1 MTSIGETLRRERLKR
16 KLGLQEVSSELKIS
30 PRLLEAIED
39 EDFDKLPGGVFTR
52 SFVRQYA
59 RLLGIDEEEISGE
72 LQRVLEPAAFG
83 SSSAQVI
90 PRSEPEIPLPRVE
103 AWEHVGDKSQR
114 WSKSLPAFAMVVA
127 IMLLCSFVY
136 SWWQRA
142 RRPAVAHESAPP
154 PVETATTRPAPQ
166 VPPREPATPREVQ
179 PGATADANA
188 AADRKKEAT
197 PETEAAKVAPQ
208 INGGSQANG
217 GGAPA
222 APSTAAANAVALS
235 NAAVR
240 VEMTADEPVWVS
252 AHGDGKYLFSG
263 TLQPNESRTAQAE
276 TTVILRLGNA
286 GGIHIS
292 LNGKPIGPIGPKGQI
307 RTVQLTSGG
316 FQIVLPEP
324 KPAPPSDLDP
334 L

>member
-16 KLGLQEVSSELKIS
+16 KLGLQEVSGELKIS

-59 RLLGIDEEEISGE
+59 RLLGLDEEEIGGE

-83 SSSAQVI
+83 SSAAQVT
-90 PRSEPEIPLPRVE
+90 PRIEPEIPLPRVE
-103 AWEHVGDKSQR
+103 AWQHVGDKSQR

-142 RRPAVAHESAPP
+142 RRPGVAHESAPK
-154 PVETATTRPAPQ
+154 PVETSTNRPAPPQ
-166 VPPREPATPREVQ
+166 QPTTPPEAQ
-179 PGATADANA
+179 PGATPDASA
-188 AADRKKEAT
+188 AADRKKETT
-197 PETEAAKVAPQ
+197 PE
-208 INGGSQANG
+208 INRASQPSGA
-217 GGAPA
+217 GAPTP
-222 APSTAAANAVALS
+222 APTTTANAVALS
-235 NAAVR
+235 DAAVR

-252 AHGDGKYLFSG
+252 AHGDGKYLFSA

-276 TTVILRLGNA
+276 TTVVLRLGNA

-324 KPAPPSDLDP
+324 KPASPPSDLDP